1 MGVSIS
7 RSVFAFASLVW
18 LAGCVTA
25 SSPDTQPADNPF
37 ANLKNPFAALAS
49 ASPPDGDKKDGEVTG
64 SVDAPNG
71 PVLQPPPTDSPPVST
86 DLLGDDPN
94 DDLNIGKKY
103 YRQGSY
109 GLAERH
115 FRKAV
120 ELHPRDAESWVGL
133 AAAYDRL
140 RRFDLADRAYRQAAK
155 LIGETPELMNNQGF
169 SYMLRGDYRR
179 ARSILLAARAKDP
192 SSPYIAN
199 NLKLLAESERK
210 AKQVN

>member
-1 MGVSIS
+1 MRVRVGRIVLAAAGLI
-7 RSVFAFASLVW
+7 W
-18 LAGCVTA
+18 LAGCATT
-25 SSPDTQPADNPF
+25 SPDNPF
-37 ANLKNPFAALAS
+37 VKLGNTFGVSAS
-49 ASPPDGDKKDGEVTG
+49 ADNKDGDVTG
-64 SVDAPNG
+64 SVVTPA
-71 PVLQPPPTDSPPVST
+71 DSPPASPE
-86 DLLGDDPN
+86 LLGADPN

-103 YRQGSY
+103 FRQGSY

-140 RRFDLADRAYRQAAK
+140 RRFDLADRAYQQAAK
-155 LIGETPELMNNQGF
+155 LIGETPELMNNRGF

-179 ARSILLAARAKDP
+179 ARAILIAAQSKDP
-192 SSPYIAN
+192 NSPYIAN
-199 NLKLLAESERK
+199 NLKLLAKSERK